1 MATTPRRQA
10 ANANHEHVLRILKHA
25 AAPMTAY
32 AVLDVARKH
41 GITAPPT
48 VYRALKRL
56 IGEGRAH
63 RLESINA
70 YVACNDAHHAHGEA
84 VFAICNDCGNV
95 EEISETGTLKR
106 LAAKADAH
114 GFKVEHAV
122 IELRGH
128 CGACAARLMA

>member
-1 MATTPRRQA
+1 MVKKRIA
-10 ANANHEHVLRILKHA
+10 AKPNHERVLHILKDSV
-25 AAPMTAY
+25 APMSAY
-32 AVLDVARKH
+32 AVLDAARKH

-56 IGEGRAH
+56 IGEGRVH

-70 YVACNDAHHAHGEA
+70 YVACTDAHHAHGTA
-84 VFAICNDCGNV
+84 VFAICNDCGHV
-95 EEISETGTLKR
+95 DEINETGTLKR
-106 LAAKADAH
+106 LAAKADTH

-128 CGACAARLMA
+128 CGACAARG